1 MKAYLDID
9 GVILANDK
17 QVANHAD
24 EFIKYLVSNYDVYWL
39 TTHCSRDENYTIE
52 LLSSFF
58 DSEMVETIKKIKT
71 LNWDVLKTEA
81 IDFDSDFLWFD
92 DEVFE
97 EEKRILRLNDKYDS
111 WVEID
116 LSKNPDQLKDLI
128 NKAGDSSIFKIQIKK

>member
-17 QVANHAD
+17 QVANHAV
-24 EFIKYLVSNYDVYWL
+24 EFIKYLVGNHDVYWL
-39 TTHCSRDENYTIE
+39 TTHCSRDDNYTIE
-52 LLSSFF
+52 LLSRFF
-58 DSEMVETIKKIKT
+58 DSEMIEIIKKIKP
-71 LNWDVLKTEA
+71 LNWDTWKTEA

-128 NKAGDSSIFKIQIKK
+128 K